1 MINLYLKYI
10 LGNLDHL
17 LQTKTEGK
25 NLKNYEIKDMIRMFS
40 A

>member
-17 LQTKTEGK
+17 LQTKTEGE
-25 NLKNYEIKDMIRMFS
+25 NLKNYEIKDMIIKIN
-40 A
+40 